1 MKLYIFLYI
10 CEDQINKS
18 YIEIKKFSFL
28 NFNFENN
35 IDYNKAKI
43 DLNGKPRITSS
54 VIIENYKLLILFF
67 MDFNTNYFCS
77 NIYNYNLENIVEKN
91 YRQFSPKSNSNGLFF
106 KSCYLYDEYIAFIY
120 FINANNFIFEILS
133 LEKNPTIIMI
143 YKVFSFILIK
153 VFY

>member
-1 MKLYIFLYI
+1 
-10 CEDQINKS
+10 
-18 YIEIKKFSFL
+18 
-28 NFNFENN
+28 
-35 IDYNKAKI
+35 
-43 DLNGKPRITSS
+43 
-54 VIIENYKLLILFF
+54 

-77 NIYNYNLENIVEKN
+77 NIYNYDLEKIGQQN
-91 YRQFSPKSNSNGLFF
+91 YQQFSPQSNSNGLFF

-120 FINANNFIFEILS
+120 FINANNFIFEILN